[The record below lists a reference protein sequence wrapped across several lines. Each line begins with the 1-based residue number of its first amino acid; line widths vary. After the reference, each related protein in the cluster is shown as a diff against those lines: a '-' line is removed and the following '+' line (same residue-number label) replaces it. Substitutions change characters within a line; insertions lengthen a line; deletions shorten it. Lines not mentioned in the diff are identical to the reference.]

1 MGKFVVVED
10 LPCND
15 FFASFANCLVYRT
28 PEEFTECLKLAMARD
43 PEPLSESDR
52 QRLTWESATERF
64 IDIAE
69 PTGESGRLSSRIIDG
84 VYYGTHRFVTGR
96 EWVRR
101 AGGAGSNTRD
111 NPSEV
116 TDVKGYDLSEA
127 GWAHSGGVGG
137 CSKAPTLSVTPTPN

>member
-1 MGKFVVVED
+1 MG
-10 LPCND
+10 
-15 FFASFANCLVYRT
+15 

-52 QRLTWESATERF
+52 QRLTWEAATERF

-69 PTGESGRLSSRIIDG
+69 PTGESGRLSSRIMDG
-84 VYYGTHRFVTGR
+84 MYYGTHRFLTGR

-101 AGGAGSNTRD
+101 VGGAGSNTRD

-116 TDVKGYDLSEA
+116 TDVKATTSRRP
-127 GWAHSGGVGG
+127 GGPTAEGPGG
-137 CSKAPTLSVTPTPN
+137 